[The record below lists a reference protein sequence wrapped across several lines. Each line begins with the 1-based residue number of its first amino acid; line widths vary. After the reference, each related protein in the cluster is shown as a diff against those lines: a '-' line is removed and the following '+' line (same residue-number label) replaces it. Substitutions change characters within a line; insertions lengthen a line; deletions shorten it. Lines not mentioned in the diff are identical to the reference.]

1 MTLRPLVRVGARLGV
16 AAVGVT
22 VFALVSVQYA
32 RIIERNIAYAQQV
45 RDVQRDIAD
54 LERKRD
60 VQLREIRRL
69 SDPQG
74 AIPEIHDRLHLVGD
88 REAIIYL
95 KRRDGDAAPAGGPGG
110 DSDL

>member
-1 MTLRPLVRVGARLGV
+1 VRPRPLLRLSARVGILAVTCTVV
-16 AAVGVT
+16 ALIA
-22 VFALVSVQYA
+22 VQYG
-32 RIIERNIAYAQQV
+32 RIVERNLWYAGQLSQ
-45 RDVQRDIAD
+45 VQRDVES

-88 REAIIYL
+88 HEAIIYL
-95 KRRDGDAAPAGGPGG
+95 NRHE
-110 DSDL
+110 